1 MTPELPADDPLT
13 ASTAATRAVRAAT
26 RVDRA
31 GISARAGLL
40 AAIPVVAVL
49 AVGTLAGQP
58 VAAVTMAAGALLSG
72 VAWRGGGGSVV
83 PPLGT
88 MLAAAGGLA
97 LATVAGTLTG
107 QLLWLH
113 LGLLAI
119 LCLAAGL
126 LTTLGRRGGVV
137 GVQTVIAFVVFG
149 RFPEN
154 AGGALTLAGLVLGGG
169 VVQITTAM
177 LVARP
182 PAWRRQRSAVAG
194 AYRALA
200 ALAADPGGSNI
211 PSAAALDE
219 AESRLSGPA
228 LFADHAAVT
237 LSGLVDEGRRI
248 RIELG
253 ALAGVRQHRLVAE
266 RLELAR
272 QILELIGRSIQSEGR
287 SDRELDERAAGLSGW
302 GKSPAGQLSA
312 EDLAPVVRT
321 RVAALGG
328 QLRAAARLTTQSAR
342 PPGLRHLFHPSRGS
356 GSPRHQLA
364 ADLRRVRASATLSSA
379 TGRHALRLAVAVTL
393 TELVAQRAHLPRGYW
408 AVIAAATALRPE
420 FGATF
425 TRGAERLLGTTVG
438 VIAAT
443 LIAVA
448 LQPAGWGMVAVIG
461 VLAWATYAVFPASF
475 AAGTAG
481 ITALIVFLLH
491 PVAPDSTTIA
501 LDRGI
506 NTAVGGAIGVAVYLL
521 WPTWSGR
528 SAEPLLADVV
538 AAQRSY
544 LQAVL
549 EAVIA
554 GGHFDEAGL
563 RRLARRS
570 RIAYSDA
577 EAAVT
582 QSESEPVRGIDPRQ
596 GRAVLVGLR
605 RLVYSVHAIR
615 ADLISGTD
623 RRARPEL
630 GPLSRALDRS
640 LEVIQ
645 ARLEALPLE
654 TRRRLG
660 PARSTSQ
667 PVPEGPALPPLRQ
680 LYGEVIPGAEAA
692 SSEPVL
698 APIDELVDA
707 IDTVAEA
714 LGLTVP

>member
-1 MTPELPADDPLT
+1 MPVDDRLT
-13 ASTAATRAVRAAT
+13 ASTAATRAVRQAT
-26 RVDRA
+26 RVDRG
-31 GISARAGLL
+31 GISARAG
-40 AAIPVVAVL
+40 VVAAVPVAAVM
-49 AVGTLAGQP
+49 AVGALADQP
-58 VAAVTMAAGALLSG
+58 VLAVTMAAGALLSG
-72 VAWRGGGGSVV
+72 VAWRGAGGSVV

-88 MLAAAGGLA
+88 MIAAAVGLA
-97 LATVAGTLTG
+97 IATLTG
-107 QLLWLH
+107 TLSGNLAWLH
-113 LGLLAI
+113 LGLLAVF
-119 LCLAAGL
+119 CLAAGL
-126 LTTLGRRGGVV
+126 LNALGRRGGVV

-154 AGGALTLAGLVLGGG
+154 VGGAFTLAGLALAGGA
-169 VVQITTAM
+169 VQIITAT

-182 PAWRRQRSAVAG
+182 PAWRRQRSAVGG

-200 ALAADPGGSNI
+200 ALAADPAASNI
-211 PSAAALDE
+211 PSADSLEE
-219 AESRLSGPA
+219 ADLQLSGRA
-228 LFADHAAVT
+228 LFSDQAAVT
-237 LSGLVDEGRRI
+237 LSGLVDEGRRV
-248 RIELG
+248 RIELA
-253 ALAGVRQHRLVAE
+253 ALREYRNHPLVAD

-272 QILELIGRSIQSEGR
+272 QILELIADSIENRGR
-287 SDRELDERAAGLSGW
+287 SDQELDARAAGLSGW
-302 GKSPAGQLSA
+302 GKPPAAASPAQ
-312 EDLAPVVRT
+312 DVPLAVRT

-356 GSPRHQLA
+356 RSPRHQLA

-379 TGRHALRLAVAVTL
+379 TGRHAVRLAVAVTL
-393 TELVAQRAHLPRGYW
+393 TELIAQRAHLPRGYW

-448 LQPAGWGMVAVIG
+448 LQPAGWGLVAVIG
-461 VLAWATYAVFPASF
+461 LLAWATYAVFPASF

-481 ITALIVFLLH
+481 ITAVIVFLLH

-538 AAQRSY
+538 AAQRRY
-544 LQAVL
+544 LQGVL

-554 GGHFDEAGL
+554 GGAPDEAAL
-563 RRLARRS
+563 RKLARRS

-582 QSESEPVRGIDPRQ
+582 QSESEPVHGIDPRQ

-605 RLVYSVHAIR
+605 RLVYAVHALR
-615 ADLISGTD
+615 ADLMAAD
-623 RRARPEL
+623 EPPARPEIA
-630 GPLSRALDRS
+630 PLSQALDES
-640 LEVIQ
+640 LELI
-645 ARLEALPLE
+645 EAQLQTPPAGW
-654 TRRRLG
+654 RRLASG
-660 PARSTSQ
+660 RSAGQ
-667 PVPEGPALPPLRQ
+667 AAGADAALPPLRQ
-680 LYGEVIPGAEAA
+680 LYGDLVPGPAA
-692 SSEPVL
+692 SSSEPVL

-707 IDTVAEA
+707 INTVAEA
-714 LGLTVP
+714 LELTLP